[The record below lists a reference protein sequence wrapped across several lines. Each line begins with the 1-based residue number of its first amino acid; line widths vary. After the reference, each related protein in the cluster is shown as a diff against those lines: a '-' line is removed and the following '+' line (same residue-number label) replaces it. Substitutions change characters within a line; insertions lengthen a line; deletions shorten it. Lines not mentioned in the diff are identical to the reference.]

1 MTERQNDSMAVAG
14 QLKSPLLYF
23 FCLKNDSTTSFR
35 MWKGGWWM
43 WRVSGCGER
52 VDVDSIISFCG
63 WEGGGCGG
71 RVDVEG
77 E

>member
-1 MTERQNDSMAVAG
+1 
-14 QLKSPLLYF
+14 
-23 FCLKNDSTTSFR
+23 
-35 MWKGGWWM
+35 M

-63 WEGGGCGG
+63 CEGGGFGG